1 MSRDVVDSRRREYR
15 RIDTSTGRAWDPR
28 RRRDEADS
36 WDRGTAT
43 GDNRWFEGYDDDR
56 QEEYGDYKE
65 ELPSQVSAKCFDRLI
80 IFSEVLTFEIQVSLS
95 TR

>member
-28 RRRDEADS
+28 NRRDEADS
-36 WDRGTAT
+36 WDRGKAT

-56 QEEYGDYKE
+56 QEEYGDYEE
-65 ELPSQVSAKCFDRLI
+65 ELPGQVSAKMFSVDPPMN
-80 IFSEVLTFEIQVSLS
+80 FVSEVFDF
-95 TR
+95 

>member
-36 WDRGTAT
+36 WDRAWDRGTAT
-43 GDNRWFEGYDDDR
+43 GDEWYDEDG
-56 QEEYGDYKE
+56 QGEYGDYEE
-65 ELPSQVSAKCFDRLI
+65 ELPGQVSAKM
-80 IFSEVLTFEIQVSLS
+80 VSVDPL
-95 TR
+95 

>member
-43 GDNRWFEGYDDDR
+43 GDEWYDEDG
-56 QEEYGDYKE
+56 QGEYGDYKE
-65 ELPSQVSAKCFDRLI
+65 ELPSQVSAKCFGRLI
-80 IFSEVLTFEIQVSLS
+80 ISSEVLTFEIQVSLS

>member
-28 RRRDEADS
+28 RRRDEAES
-36 WDRGTAT
+36 WDRGTPT
-43 GDNRWFEGYDDDR
+43 GDEWYDEDG
-56 QEEYGDYKE
+56 QGEYGDYEE
-65 ELPSQVSAKCFDRLI
+65 ELPGQVSAK
-80 IFSEVLTFEIQVSLS
+80 IFRPMKNFVFEVLTFEIQVSLS